1 LTEDKKFGLKDQWPS
16 EDKVPM
22 VEPPHCDLDKYREH
36 IEDLDLSQE
45 EQADLLKTIWTIMSA
60 FVDLGFG
67 VDSVQ
72 MLPSSLQRQHSIN
85 DRNLDRRESQDNSE
99 GVTHDK

>member
-1 LTEDKKFGLKDQWPS
+1 MTDEEKFGLKDQCLP
-16 EDKVPM
+16 EPMVPM

-36 IEDLDLSQE
+36 IEGLDLSKE
-45 EQADLLKTIWTIMSA
+45 EQADLLKTIWTIMAA

-72 MLPSSLQRQHSIN
+72 MLPSSPQQQESI
-85 DRNLDRRESQDNSE
+85 RAHKLDKAGRQDNSK
-99 GVTHDK
+99 GVSHDD